1 MQTAMP
7 SSVMPRQETLLSCP
21 ARTPEERIV
30 SSKSNTTLS
39 ALTCSLSSQS
49 VPHVTVEVVVAGQQ
63 KPAGLAERYT
73 GDAAD
78 DVVVTVHGQ
87 LLITSYV
94 EHSAGGVITARSKSE
109 TIGEKLGILS

>member
-1 MQTAMP
+1 MP
-7 SSVMPRQETLLSCP
+7 SSVMPRQDTRLSCP
-21 ARTPEERIV
+21 ARTPEEKEIV
-30 SSKSNTTLS
+30 STNSSQLISTPTCTLR
-39 ALTCSLSSQS
+39 SQS
-49 VPHVTVEVVVAGQQ
+49 VPHVTVEVVVPSQQ
-63 KPAGLAERYT
+63 EPAGLAERYT

-94 EHSAGGVITARSKSE
+94 EHSAGGVITAGGKSE